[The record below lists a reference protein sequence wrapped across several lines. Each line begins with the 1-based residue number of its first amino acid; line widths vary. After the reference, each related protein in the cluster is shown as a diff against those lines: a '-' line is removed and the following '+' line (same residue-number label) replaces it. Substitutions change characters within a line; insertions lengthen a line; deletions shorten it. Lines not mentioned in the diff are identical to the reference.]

1 VIRPR
6 TAADVPAAAALL
18 VRRHATHRESS
29 PLLAPLDQATAE
41 VEVRALLE
49 KEDAAG
55 WVAEEGGAVVG
66 YLLSVTHQPQWF
78 GPNAYV
84 HAAGWAGDHLQ
95 ELYAEAAAHWHAAGR
110 LGHYV
115 MAPASQVEPWF
126 HLGFGVQHVH
136 AAMPAVPRP
145 ADPRVRPVRTE
156 DLPALPA
163 VDLALDEVLQAS
175 PVFSRISHGT
185 YDELLQGWVEALDVY
200 EVQVAE
206 LDGVVVGALVA
217 GEVGPDSSNAGI
229 VKPEGAGFFAFAA
242 VLSQARGVGLGRAL
256 GDAAI
261 TWAATT
267 GHPAIC
273 TDWRS
278 ANLGAARTWSGLG
291 YEPTFFRLHRQL
303 AG

>member
-1 VIRPR
+1 MVDG
-6 TAADVPAAAALL
+6 DVPAAAALL
-18 VRRHATHRESS
+18 VRRHATHRDVS

-41 VEVRALLE
+41 VEVRALLD
-49 KEDAAG
+49 KDDAAG
-55 WVAEEGGAVVG
+55 WVAEDAGAVVG
-66 YLLSVTHQPQWF
+66 YLLAVSHQPQWF

-84 HAAGWAGDHLQ
+84 HAAGWAGTHL
-95 ELYAEAAAHWHAAGR
+95 EDLYAEAAAQWHAAGR

-145 ADPRVRPVRTE
+145 ADPRVRPVRPE

-185 YDELLQGWVEALDVY
+185 YDELLQGWVEALDTY

-242 VLSQARGVGLGRAL
+242 VLQQARGVGLGRAL

-261 TWAATT
+261 SWAART
-267 GHPAIC
+267 GHPSVC

-278 ANLGAARTWSGLG
+278 ANLGAARSWPSLG

>member
-1 VIRPR
+1 M

-18 VRRHATHRESS
+18 VRRHATHREHS

-41 VEVRALLE
+41 AEVAALLTADE
-49 KEDAAG
+49 AEG
-55 WVAEEGGAVVG
+55 WVAVEDQVVG
-66 YLLSVTHQPQWF
+66 YLVAGSHQPQWF

-84 HAAGWAGDHLQ
+84 QAAGWAGERLP
-95 ELYAEAAAHWHAAGR
+95 ELYAEAAAQWHATGR

-136 AAMPAVPRP
+136 AARTAVPRP

-156 DLPALPA
+156 DLPVLPA
-163 VDLALDEVLQAS
+163 VDLALDAVLQAS
-175 PVFSRISHGT
+175 PVFSRISSESEE
-185 YDELLQGWVEALDVY
+185 ELLKGWQEAVEKYTVL
-200 EVQVAE
+200 VAE

-217 GEVGPDSSNAGI
+217 GDVGPTSSNAGI

-242 VLSQARGVGLGRAL
+242 VLPEARGVGLGRAL
-256 GDAAI
+256 GNAAI
-261 TWAATT
+261 SWAAEAGYPT
-267 GHPAIC
+267 IC

-278 ANLGAARTWSGLG
+278 ANLGAARTWSALG
-291 YEPTFFRLHRQL
+291 YDATFLRLHRQL